1 MTFICFFLCSG
12 CEKRVNDFTIR
23 HREKSKK
30 SSIYSF
36 SSSQQFYN
44 HVFKF
49 SNPSLFH
56 WTSLHLSCELLS
68 SGYFLMWKGRYSTFV
83 FSFLF
88 NGSSLNVMYL
98 FLLGDHIHG
107 NWMYII
113 SIHDKWSSWWSNLE
127 ISHRTARARL
137 CSVECASALSL
148 CLHWWEWKWDD
159 GTIVCYGNH
168 SIPLE
173 VHALQ
178 WKDCVKVFLFKTVAL
193 TVCAWHFVKKLEIR
207 RNDNHTVM
215 RELCVCNGCIVK
227 YAF

>member
-30 SSIYSF
+30 SSIYSL

-88 NGSSLNVMYL
+88 NGSSLNVMQSL
-98 FLLGDHIHG
+98 PVGRSHSWQLNVHHFLYPQQMVIV
-107 NWMYII
+107 M
-113 SIHDKWSSWWSNLE
+113 KQLE
-127 ISHRTARARL
+127 ISHHTAKEQDCALWSVQVLHLSVCTDEIECECEMTILL
-137 CSVECASALSL
+137 CVMEIIQFCKKHMH
-148 CLHWWEWKWDD
+148 CN
-159 GTIVCYGNH
+159 GRIVSKY
-168 SIPLE
+168 S
-173 VHALQ
+173 
-178 WKDCVKVFLFKTVAL
+178 FLKTMAL
-193 TVCAWHFVKKLEIR
+193 TICAWCFCEKIGDMVE
-207 RNDNHTVM
+207 
-215 RELCVCNGCIVK
+215 
-227 YAF
+227 